1 MTRSSLAV
9 IGLFCL
15 IYLLPLGF
23 RPMTVPD
30 ESRYSEIPREM
41 IASGD
46 WVVPRLN
53 GVLYFE
59 KPVMGYWV
67 NAVSIG
73 LFGQNRFSI
82 RLPSALAT
90 GLTALML
97 FFLVRRFSR
106 ENPAPAALLACA
118 AYLTCLL
125 VFALGV
131 INILDSLLT
140 LFLTGAMVAFFYAN
154 HAGRGGRSLIGL
166 AVFGGFCGLAFL
178 VKGFLA
184 FVVPIVTV
192 VPFVLWERRM
202 KSFLKLSW
210 IPVLTAVLVV
220 MPWAVMIH
228 LREGDFWNYFFWT
241 EHIRRFLSPIPGQHP
256 EPFWYYL
263 PVLMGGAL
271 PWVVLAPAAVL
282 GLGRRWRD
290 APIIR
295 FLLCWFFFPLL
306 FFSAS
311 SGKLIPYVIPCFPP
325 LVVLIAIGV
334 TNYLASGRRK
344 AFDLAALLLGV
355 ALGVFALGF
364 VFAQVTGF
372 WGSRMYEP
380 WEWLKWVGMVLGVSV
395 WSVIT
400 LLSLKQDG
408 FKRKLVFFCVAP
420 VLVFFSSH
428 MGLPNR
434 ALEGRAP
441 QALLERNTNR
451 VGENAVVVSDEYL
464 FHAVC
469 WFYDRDDVHLLKK
482 AGELAYGLEHAP
494 DGTARRFTL
503 DRFRK
508 LIEQGEKR
516 PRVILIVEADR
527 YLNYVK
533 SLPPPVFEDR
543 DNGVMFLVY

>member
-1 MTRSSLAV
+1 MTRSVLAV
-9 IGLFCL
+9 IGLFGL
-15 IYLLPLGF
+15 LYLLPLGL

-41 IASGD
+41 MASGD

-53 GVLYFE
+53 GVRYFE

-67 NAVSIG
+67 NAISIG
-73 LFGQNRFSI
+73 LFGQNRFAV

-97 FFLVRRFSR
+97 FFLVRLFSKG
-106 ENPAPAALLACA
+106 NSAPAALLAGA

-154 HAGRGGRSLIGL
+154 RTERGERFLIGW

-202 KSFLKLSW
+202 KIFLKTSW
-210 IPVLTAVLVV
+210 IPLLTAVLVIL
-220 MPWAVMIH
+220 PWAVMIY
-228 LREGDFWNYFFWT
+228 LRERDFWNYFFWT
-241 EHIRRFLSPIPGQHP
+241 EHVRRFLSPIPGQHP

-263 PVLMGGAL
+263 PVLIGGAL
-271 PWVVLAPAAVL
+271 PWVVLTPAAGL

-290 APIIR
+290 DPLIR
-295 FLLCWFFFPLL
+295 FLLCWFFFPLV

-311 SGKLIPYVIPCFPP
+311 SGKLIPYVLPCFPP
-325 LVVLIAIGV
+325 VIVLVAIGV
-334 TNYLASGRRK
+334 TKYLASGRRK
-344 AFDLAALLLGV
+344 AFDLGALLLGV

-364 VFAQVTGF
+364 VFTQVTGLL
-372 WGSRMYEP
+372 GSRGYDP
-380 WEWLKWVGMVLGVSV
+380 SEWVKWMAMVLGVSV
-395 WSVIT
+395 WSVLT
-400 LLSLKQDG
+400 LLSLKKGD
-408 FKRKLVFFCVAP
+408 FRRKLVFFCVAP
-420 VLVFFSSH
+420 VLALLGSH
-428 MGLPNR
+428 MALPNR

-441 QALLERNTNR
+441 QTLLERNTNR
-451 VGENAVVVSDEYL
+451 VGNNALVVSDEYL

-469 WFYDRDDVHLLKK
+469 WFYNREDVHLLKK
-482 AGELAYGLEHAP
+482 AGELAYGLRHAP
-494 DGTARRFTL
+494 DGEARLFSL

-508 LIEQGEKR
+508 LIEKNQNR

-527 YLNYVK
+527 YLNYVN
-533 SLPPPVFEDR
+533 SLPPPRFEDR
-543 DNGVMFLVY
+543 DNGVIFLVY